1 MKVCPRMLNSHN
13 NTEVPVLDPFL
24 ISVSTLYV
32 YATVQLGFVARN
44 MFEILMYEL
53 LDDIPSCTP
62 RLTVIINWFCY
73 IL

>member
-1 MKVCPRMLNSHN
+1 MLNSHN

-24 ISVSTLYV
+24 IPVSTLYV

-62 RLTVIINWFCY
+62 
-73 IL
+73 